1 LLESFK
7 HLFAYDSG
15 IAFGLGTGLTKRL
28 KKLTSTKSFAEA
40 NNIIIHYLALGA
52 LSNIAMNQ
60 QGKQECV
67 D

>member
-1 LLESFK
+1 MLESFK

-15 IAFGLGTGLTKRL
+15 IAFALKTGLTKRL
-28 KKLTSTKSFAEA
+28 KILTSTKSYSEA
-40 NNIIIHYLALGA
+40 NNTIIHYLSLGS

-60 QGKQECV
+60 HGKQECV